1 MDYKSDYVK
10 SDGSLGT
17 DVDASVSLSEEFKS
31 LVGDV
36 HDEGPNIVTRLLKKK
51 IEAGIASSFEA

>member
-1 MDYKSDYVK
+1 M
-10 SDGSLGT
+10 
-17 DVDASVSLSEEFKS
+17 DASVSLSEEFKS